1 MTPASSDASLAR
13 KRGLRSVERGEGEQ
27 SSGNRPK
34 QLEALGFHFRG
45 NDNALNGEELK
56 RVLEILGHVPDPE
69 IPCISVV
76 DLGIV
81 REVREGSLYI
91 TPTYSGCPATIAIA
105 RDIRKALDRAGLK
118 DMKIETVLSPPWTTD
133 WISDEGREKLRAY
146 GIAPP
151 PKGSARYSLR
161 EEAVQ
166 CPRCGS
172 SDTEEI
178 SRFGSTP
185 CKALNR
191 CLDCSEPFDRF
202 KCH

>member
-1 MTPASSDASLAR
+1 VTPNLTMAGLDPATQVNAAAPLDGRLLAGHGEEGEER
-13 KRGLRSVERGEGEQ
+13 KR
-27 SSGNRPK
+27 
-34 QLEALGFHFRG
+34 
-45 NDNALNGEELK
+45 
-56 RVLEILGHVPDPE
+56 RVLQILRHVPDPE
-69 IPCISVV
+69 IPCVSVV

-81 REVREGSLYI
+81 RDVRESTLFI
-91 TPTYSGCPATIAIA
+91 TPTYTGCPATIAIA
-105 RDIRKALDRAGLK
+105 RDIRKALDEAGLAE
-118 DMKIETVLSPPWTTD
+118 MTIETVLSPPWTTD

-151 PKGSARYSLR
+151 PKGAAKHRLR
-161 EEAVQ
+161 DEAAQ

-172 SDTEEI
+172 SHTEEI

-185 CKALNR
+185 CKALHR